1 MTDAALRVRFA
12 LFVSLLAAVFLG
24 SFLIGR
30 YDLSIGDMLY
40 EFAGQTGLVPAAQTP
55 AAVVLELRMPRVI
68 GAVFVGAALSVSG
81 AAYQFMFRNPMVS
94 PGILGVSAGAGFG
107 AALAILWGT
116 PVWLLQGATFAGGMC
131 AVAITYIVGVKL
143 CRGGDTTLSIILSGI
158 IVSTL
163 FTSLLSMTKYLA
175 DPYDKLPAIVY
186 WLMGSLAALT
196 PDALPLPAA
205 LIAVGMIPLVLLR
218 RRINV
223 LSFGDET
230 AQTLGVDVAR
240 ALCRDRV
247 RDAHDGDG
255 RFCQRHRRDGRPCC
269 AASGRLY
276 RGRGFSPPAARLRAP
291 RRAPPPARGRFLAQH
306 LDDGAAD
313 RHSHLARR
321 RAVLSLS
328 LDPAPPPSL
337 LNGGAVK
344 FPAAAGFFYRCAN
357 LYKIERKKEE
367 MLCVS
372 V

>member
-12 LFVSLLAAVFLG
+12 LLVSLLAAVFLG

-40 EFAGQTGLVPAAQTP
+40 AFAGQTGLVSAAQTP

-107 AALAILWGT
+107 AALAILWGA

-196 PDALPLPAA
+196 PDALPLPAE

-240 ALCRDRV
+240 VRFVVIACATLMTATAVSVSGIIGMVGLVVPHLAGFIVGADFRRLLPASALLGALLLLLADDFSRSLWTTELPIGILTSLVGVPFFLYLLIR
-247 RDAHDGDG
+247 H
-255 RFCQRHRRDGRPCC
+255 HRRGC
-269 AASGRLY
+269 
-276 RGRGFSPPAARLRAP
+276 
-291 RRAPPPARGRFLAQH
+291 
-306 LDDGAAD
+306 
-313 RHSHLARR
+313 
-321 RAVLSLS
+321 
-328 LDPAPPPSL
+328 
-337 LNGGAVK
+337 
-344 FPAAAGFFYRCAN
+344 
-357 LYKIERKKEE
+357 
-367 MLCVS
+367 
-372 V
+372 